1 MVVWCSLTKLSISK
15 VHLYLQVHDEFQI
28 HQIKKT
34 VLLSV
39 KFAPF
44 RRRRDVSGVVPQG
57 LSGEA
62 GLEDLD
68 GVEDEAGPDLCE
80 GAVLLDDLEVAE
92 PDAVVGHAEG
102 EHVVEEGLAPR
113 VVVRHAEYLRYIVDH
128 TCLLEV
134 TLHGL
139 LISKWACNISC
150 TNLGWADI
158 LDLRSS
164 EAGEQ
169 LHTAAIYCPGQAME
183 HPN

>member
-1 MVVWCSLTKLSISK
+1 MSLNF
-15 VHLYLQVHDEFQI
+15 V
-28 HQIKKT
+28 
-34 VLLSV
+34 
-39 KFAPF
+39 PF
-44 RRRRDVSGVVPQG
+44 CRRRDISGVVPQG

-113 VVVRHAEYLRYIVDH
+113 MVVRHAEYLRYIVDY
-128 TCLLEV
+128 TCLFEV
-134 TLHGL
+134 TLRRL
-139 LISKWACNISC
+139 LISRWACS
-150 TNLGWADI
+150 TNLGWAD
-158 LDLRSS
+158 LLELRSS

-169 LHTAAIYCPGQAME
+169 LLQLSTDQAGQ
-183 HPN
+183 